1 MGTWILTRL
10 SAAIVGSRASLT
22 HCLSPPLLPRVLLV
36 TVVSQV
42 RMVWQVPR

>member
-1 MGTWILTRL
+1 MDTWILTRL
-10 SAAIVGSRASLT
+10 SAATIGSRASLT
-22 HCLSPPLLPRVLLV
+22 HCLSPLLLPRALLE